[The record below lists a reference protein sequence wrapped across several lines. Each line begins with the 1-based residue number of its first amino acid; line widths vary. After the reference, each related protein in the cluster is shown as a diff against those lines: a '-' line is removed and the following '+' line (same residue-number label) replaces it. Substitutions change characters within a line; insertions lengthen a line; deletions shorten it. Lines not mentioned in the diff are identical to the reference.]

1 MDCPNCGGI
10 MIARGAGKYKC
21 KFCGNEIVDKSQA
34 SAPSVNKPSNTNSAA
49 STAAPR
55 QCSTGSTVY
64 ENNINGVAEI
74 LCVFPGAR
82 SAGSGFLINERG
94 YLITNTHVVTNNSRP
109 CNDIRVRMAG
119 QEMRARIIALGD
131 NQGGHGSGV
140 DLALLEL
147 DHVPFNAKVVQLA
160 NFENVRIG
168 ENVYVIGN
176 SMGYGT
182 CITGGI
188 VSDKKRNVNGKMLM
202 MTDCAINGGNSG
214 GPIFNEA
221 GIAIGVIVS
230 SIRDAEGMN
239 FAIPMDTTLKF
250 IKENGIFVK
259 VV

>member
-1 MDCPNCGGI
+1 
-10 MIARGAGKYKC
+10 
-21 KFCGNEIVDKSQA
+21 
-34 SAPSVNKPSNTNSAA
+34 
-49 STAAPR
+49 
-55 QCSTGSTVY
+55 
-64 ENNINGVAEI
+64 
-74 LCVFPGAR
+74 
-82 SAGSGFLINERG
+82 
-94 YLITNTHVVTNNSRP
+94 
-109 CNDIRVRMAG
+109 MAG
-119 QEMRARIIALGD
+119 QEMSARIIALGD

-147 DHVPFNAKVVQLA
+147 EHVPFNAKVIQLA
-160 NFENVRIG
+160 NFENVKIG

-214 GPIFNEA
+214 GPIFNES
-221 GIAIGVIVS
+221 GVAIGVIVS

-239 FAIPMDTTLKF
+239 FAIPLDTTISF

-259 VV
+259 IV